1 MIAHLKSLLS
11 SFNQQNNTKSAI
23 DFETGLAALL
33 LEVMRADGKVVSEEV
48 ENIHTTLT
56 KYCDLPNEAATHLL
70 DKAKGL
76 VEKAIDLYSF
86 VNVVNEHTSD
96 IERIEIIELL
106 WQVAFSDGS
115 VDGHEDHLIRKIA
128 GLMYVTH
135 ADFIQAKIH
144 VQESRQKASE

>member
-23 DFETGLAALL
+23 DFETSLAALL
-33 LEVMRADGKVVSEEV
+33 VEVMRADGKVALEEV
-48 ENIHTTLT
+48 ENIHSTLT
-56 KYCDLPNEAATHLL
+56 TYCDLPNEAATNLI

-106 WQVAFSDGS
+106 WQVAYADGLI
-115 VDGHEDHLIRKIA
+115 DEQEDYMIRKIS

-135 ADFIQAKIH
+135 GDFIQAKINA
-144 VQESRQKASE
+144 ESCKPR